1 MEYIKKPTNVY
12 WDLLVI
18 LLSGTI
24 IFSETVFFLVSTVYL
39 LILIQ
44 KNHFKILLPK
54 IGGLKLYIFLVVWG
68 GVLGYY
74 LYPIRNVARDIF
86 YFTST
91 LLWILIGANFIKNK
105 RGASLLKTL
114 YIYAFI
120 VSIYCFYIF
129 LINGNF
135 DFNGI
140 RLNFVTGVYD
150 IGFILP
156 IMILN
161 SFFNR
166 HFVFSKK
173 LDTLIIIIVSA
184 HVFLSLGRISIFVP
198 LASILLVAFL
208 VLIYKKNRKRSFLQ
222 VFTLLVLLIL
232 LAVVTVTI
240 IPKDVLNFFSGKV
253 GESLNELDNSQII
266 DSTESAMN
274 NWRAYEMQAAIKQ
287 WISSNFFE
295 KIIGSGLGRGIH
307 IDYIPYS
314 WSEMVENNQIP
325 LLHNGYYTVLIKI
338 GILGVLAL
346 LTIFL
351 SSLKKGI
358 AGIKRRNREMNVYI
372 LLIIISFGGI
382 LYTYTIRGPVQE
394 GAFLI
399 WGFLM
404 GVLNTN
410 FYSPF
415 KEELS
420 YEIGSERGDI
430 DDSKEEK
437 TSFM

>member
-1 MEYIKKPTNVY
+1 M
-12 WDLLVI
+12 
-18 LLSGTI
+18 
-24 IFSETVFFLVSTVYL
+24 
-39 LILIQ
+39 
-44 KNHFKILLPK
+44 
-54 IGGLKLYIFLVVWG
+54 VVWG

-114 YIYAFI
+114 YVYAFI

-208 VLIYKKNRKRSFLQ
+208 VLIYKKIVKEASCKYL
-222 VFTLLVLLIL
+222 
-232 LAVVTVTI
+232 
-240 IPKDVLNFFSGKV
+240 
-253 GESLNELDNSQII
+253 
-266 DSTESAMN
+266 
-274 NWRAYEMQAAIKQ
+274 
-287 WISSNFFE
+287 
-295 KIIGSGLGRGIH
+295 
-307 IDYIPYS
+307 
-314 WSEMVENNQIP
+314 
-325 LLHNGYYTVLIKI
+325 
-338 GILGVLAL
+338 
-346 LTIFL
+346 
-351 SSLKKGI
+351 
-358 AGIKRRNREMNVYI
+358 
-372 LLIIISFGGI
+372 
-382 LYTYTIRGPVQE
+382 
-394 GAFLI
+394 
-399 WGFLM
+399 
-404 GVLNTN
+404 
-410 FYSPF
+410 FY
-415 KEELS
+415 
-420 YEIGSERGDI
+420 
-430 DDSKEEK
+430 
-437 TSFM
+437 